1 MSKNESKADVPVRER
16 RSASRLKFEETGEM
30 NEDVSVGIK
39 GRVENLLEGEVGQEA
54 VFSASAAET
63 IRSISS
69 DIILRKGSIVVQESD
84 ADPYGTAF
92 VSRDWDNGHL
102 TTADIPEGARL
113 SVKRIPAVSIPET
126 AVSPYEVA
134 SRTDRGELKFEYT
147 PSKTMAI
154 AQFKDGQ
161 WSDSQFIPSGSI
173 EIGPL
178 SDRYGQSIFGGSRAL
193 RLADGRVALFRP
205 VDHAKRFNA
214 NAERECMPHLTNDQ
228 LVDVYMEVVR
238 ANMAYIGKPG
248 EQSLYL
254 APGLR
259 ATRNQLGVKPNS
271 EYLFTCFGV
280 PAGKIFSTPA
290 KLRTETEFHR
300 AARGGFG
307 DVKHSGNYSP
317 TFGVKKDAHA
327 GGYDDIVFLDEK
339 NEEIRELSSS
349 NLFFVTNDGV
359 LVTPSLSGEILPG
372 ITRNSIL
379 HIAEEFVEQGL
390 IKGIEERTVTRE
402 KLARMA
408 EGFSCGTGV
417 TMNGIESIDDSGS
430 TCRLDISCGGM
441 GRISRMIYDK
451 FNRIL
456 AGEEIDTPRYNDWLL
471 IVE

>member
-1 MSKNESKADVPVRER
+1 MINNEVGSDVVESER
-16 RSASRLKFEETGEM
+16 RSPSRLEFEKTGKVDE
-30 NEDVSVGIK
+30 SIYGGINR
-39 GRVENLLEGEVGQEA
+39 RVNDLLSGKPGQEA
-54 VFSASAAET
+54 TFSRSAADA
-63 IRSISS
+63 IRSIAYE
-69 DIILRKGSIVVQESD
+69 IILRKGSVVVGKSD
-84 ADPYGTAF
+84 EDPYGDAF
-92 VSRDWDNGHL
+92 ISRNWDDGYL
-102 TTADIPEGARL
+102 TTADVPEGARL
-113 SVKRIPAVSIPET
+113 SVKKIPAVSIPET
-126 AVSPYEVA
+126 SVHPNEVSA
-134 SRTDRGELKFEYT
+134 RTDRGELKFEYT
-147 PSKTMAI
+147 PSRTMAM
-154 AQFKDGQ
+154 AQFKDGS
-161 WSDSQFIPSGSI
+161 WGESQFIPSGSI

-193 RLADGRVALFRP
+193 RLANGKVALFRP
-205 VDHAKRFNA
+205 IDHAKRFNA
-214 NAERECMPHLTNDQ
+214 NAERECIPHLTNDQ
-228 LVDVYMEVVR
+228 LVGVYMEVVR
-238 ANMAYIGKPG
+238 ANMAYIGKPR

-290 KLRTETEFHR
+290 KLRTETKFHR

-327 GGYDDIVFLDEK
+327 GGYDDIVFLDES

-349 NLFFVTNDGV
+349 NLFFITNDGI

-372 ITRNSIL
+372 ITRDSIL
-379 HIAEEFVEQGL
+379 HIAEEFVEQGI
-390 IKGIEERTVTRE
+390 IKGIEESTVKREELTR
-402 KLARMA
+402 MS

-451 FNRIL
+451 FNQIL
-456 AGEEIDTPRYNDWLL
+456 AGEETDNPRYDDWLV